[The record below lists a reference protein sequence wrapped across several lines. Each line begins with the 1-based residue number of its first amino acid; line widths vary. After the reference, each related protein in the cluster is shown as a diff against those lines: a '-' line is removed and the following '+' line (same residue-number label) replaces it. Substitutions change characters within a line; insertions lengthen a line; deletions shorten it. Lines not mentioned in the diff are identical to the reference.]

1 MKYSFKSPE
10 ANLLFSIAIGLEKA
24 SERLEKERDIGKISN
39 ENYLK
44 IKFLHFEIAKRA
56 KEELES
62 KDKFFP
68 KDKSLHMNYST
79 KGKQI

>member
-24 SERLEKERDIGKISN
+24 SERLEKERDAGKISN

-44 IKFLHFEIAKRA
+44 IKFFHFEIAKRT
-56 KEELES
+56 KEELEA

-68 KDKSLHMNYST
+68 KNKSLHVKT
-79 KGKQI
+79 TVKGQQI